1 MNYNQNP
8 NKINVTH
15 NLKKCANKNCKYTG
29 IKTDTDRLINDF
41 RIKLLPLIRQYK
53 QYKSDRTIKEIQVM
67 AENYRQSYKKILD
80 STEYNEYIKCI
91 ILNCNYE
98 YSLIINPL
106 KTTLTELQK
115 NISNDDDIIKILM
128 IYTLE
133 ETLKKVKK
141 IEYATKVKK

>member
-8 NKINVTH
+8 NKVNVTN

-53 QYKSDRTIKEIQVM
+53 EYKSERTIKEIQVM

-80 STEYNEYIKCI
+80 SIEYNEYIKCI
-91 ILNCNYE
+91 LSNCNYE

-115 NISNDDDIIKILM
+115 NVSNTEDIIKILM